1 MKKSVIFIIIILPY
15 MGVTVKGAWPFEQT
29 LTLVSTVG
37 STWNLVKID
46 QVVSEEKLFNNNMML
61 YMYTAQGQ
69 GKITLTE

>member
-1 MKKSVIFIIIILPY
+1 MKKNVIFIIIILPY
-15 MGVTVKGAWPFEQT
+15 MGVTVDGAWPFEQT
-29 LTLVSTVG
+29 LTLVSTVR
-37 STWNLVKID
+37 STWNLVKTD